1 MSIIPLIYS
10 ANHMFVDLPEGRW
23 LVDTGCP
30 NTFGTPGHVTWDGVR
45 RSVPQQ
51 YGPVTM
57 REIQSHVN
65 TPFVG
70 MIGSDLLNA
79 QDSCWDGPA
88 GELRLGDANIPAE
101 ASAVEFEDLMGAP
114 VVRARIGAHT
124 ARCIFDTGAQFG
136 YVLDER
142 LTEGGVP
149 DGRINDF
156 NPIIGAIESPAWRV
170 EVVLGGA
177 RFTERVGLLSGIAS
191 QALKAF
197 GIDAFIGCSWL
208 SSRTVWYQPTAR
220 RLFISSSPK
229 TLP

>member
-1 MSIIPLIYS
+1 MTTIPLVYC

-30 NTFGTPGHVTWDGVR
+30 NTFGTPSHVTWAGVR
-45 RSVPQQ
+45 RSVQQ
-51 YGPVTM
+51 RYGPLSM
-57 REIQSHVN
+57 QGIQSHVN

-70 MIGSDLLNA
+70 IIGSDLLNA

-88 GELRLGDANIPAE
+88 GELRLGDANAHADAFTI
-101 ASAVEFEDLMGAP
+101 EFQNLMGAP
-114 VVRARIGAHT
+114 VVQARFGAHT

-142 LTEGGVP
+142 LTEGGAP

-170 EVVLGGA
+170 EVALGGA
-177 RFTERVGLLSGIAS
+177 RFTERVGLLSEIAS
-191 QALKAF
+191 QSLKAF
-197 GIDAFIGCSWL
+197 SIDALIGCSWL
-208 SSRTVWYQPTAR
+208 ASHTIWYQPAAR
-220 RLFISSSPK
+220 LLSISASP
-229 TLP
+229 